1 MKATQS
7 NIYNLNSYYVNENV
21 LSDAGTYAAAGLLE
35 LHIMPTKK
43 VNL

>member
-1 MKATQS
+1 MKSMQF
-7 NIYNLNSYYVNENV
+7 NIYNLNPYYVNENV
-21 LSDAGTYAAAGLLE
+21 LSDPGTYAAGGLLE